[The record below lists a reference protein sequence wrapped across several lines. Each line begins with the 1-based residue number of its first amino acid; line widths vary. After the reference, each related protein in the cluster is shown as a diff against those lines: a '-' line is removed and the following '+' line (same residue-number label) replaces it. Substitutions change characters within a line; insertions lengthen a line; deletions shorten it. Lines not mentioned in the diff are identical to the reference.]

1 MANYFKDQKKVIYL
15 DQFCTSGMFDDIGSN
30 SWKEIKDLLILG
42 FKKGKLICPI
52 SFEHFLESSQR
63 NIKSGIKLNNS
74 FLEISGDYIYKN
86 ELLITSQLIIS
97 LIRKN
102 NLTPNTFFY
111 FGEKILFNNPENFNK
126 IGESKKEFDI
136 MINNNVEF
144 ANEIRKFSRGN
155 KADIETNE
163 LLYKATKSITINK
176 FNDRLKETS
185 VNKYIKIR
193 GDKFLDK
200 EIPNWIDSIIYRL
213 LYVHRMNIKETDI
226 LIKHIDKFGFDFI
239 APLNIKT
246 SIRALGAIQQKKEI
260 ESDHID
266 FMRLSTGLSSS
277 DILFTDKRRK
287 NEVITLKLD
296 EKYNCKV
303 FSGIEKDLE
312 EFKAM
317 LQIIIEN

>member
-30 SWKEIKDLLILG
+30 SWKEIKDLLVLG

-126 IGESKKEFDI
+126 IGESKKEFDK

-185 VNKYIKIR
+185 VNKFIKIR

-213 LYVHRMNIKETDI
+213 LYVHRMSIKETDI
-226 LIKHIDKFGFDFI
+226 LIKHIDKFGFEFI

-266 FMRLSTGLSSS
+266 FMRLSTGLPSS

>member
-15 DQFCTSGMFDDIGSN
+15 DQFCTSGMFDDVGSN

-42 FKKGKLICPI
+42 FKKGKLICPL

-63 NIKSGIKLNNS
+63 SIKSGIKLNNS
-74 FLEISGDYIYKN
+74 FQEISGDYIYKN

-111 FGEKILFNNPENFNK
+111 FGEKILFNDPENFNR
-126 IGESKKEFDI
+126 IGKTKKEFDI
-136 MINNNVEF
+136 MSNDYVEF
-144 ANEIRKFSRGN
+144 TNDIRELYRVN
-155 KADIETNE
+155 KTDVETNE

-176 FNDRLKETS
+176 FNERLKEILT
-185 VNKYIKIR
+185 NKYIKIR

-200 EIPNWIDSIIYRL
+200 EVPNWIDSIIYRL
-213 LYVHRMNIKETDI
+213 LYVHRINLKETDT
-226 LIKHIDKFGFDFI
+226 LIKHIEKFGFDFI

-246 SIRALGAIQQKKEI
+246 SLRALGAIQQKKEI

-266 FMRLSTGLSSS
+266 FMRLSTGLPSS

-303 FSGIEKDLE
+303 FAGIEKDLE
-312 EFKAM
+312 EFKTM
-317 LQIIIEN
+317 LEIIIEN

>member
-30 SWKEIKDLLILG
+30 SWKEIKDLLVLG

-74 FLEISGDYIYKN
+74 FLQISGDYIYKN

-126 IGESKKEFDI
+126 IGESKKEFDK

-185 VNKYIKIR
+185 VNKFIKIR

-200 EIPNWIDSIIYRL
+200 EIPNWIDSIICRL
-213 LYVHRMNIKETDI
+213 LYVHRMSIKETDI
-226 LIKHIDKFGFDFI
+226 LIKHIDKFGFEFI

-266 FMRLSTGLSSS
+266 FMRLSTGLPSS

-296 EKYNCKV
+296 KKYNCKV